1 MKKEIKK
8 YLKRLLSLTVATV
21 MSVSFF
27 TGCKNNA
34 SDKNEQGQ
42 TVISVGDWPD
52 KQGTALDNMNA
63 RKARFEES
71 NPDVAVE
78 PDLWKFERKTFYAKA
93 AGGQLPLVYRAGFTE
108 VSEIMSSEYSADLTE
123 VLKKRG
129 YEGMFNPRVLEAVS
143 RDGKIYAFPKNA
155 AVMGLMINT
164 DLYKEAGLMEEDG
177 TPKQPKTWD
186 DVVEFAVK
194 IKESTGKPGFV
205 IPTAN
210 KSGGWLFTCL
220 AWSFGADFME
230 KDLDGNWKA
239 TFNTPEAI
247 AALQFVKDMK
257 WKYDILPSN
266 TLIDSGEWQKIFGT
280 GTAGITFAAGEYPSS
295 AVYKY
300 GIQPMQIGLIAMPE
314 GPKKHVTMLSGDIL
328 CVSQDATEDQIDAA
342 IRWIE
347 TEVSYKITD
356 NLKQTITEQRNLQ
369 VENNQIVGIKGISIW
384 NNDAETVKF
393 ERALID
399 QKTNTNP
406 NYVKLYNEF
415 AANCPCEIRAEEPVC
430 PQELYAIL
438 DGCIQE
444 VLTKEDADCAQIM
457 EKANLDFQKDYLDNM
472 TY

>member
-1 MKKEIKK
+1 MKKRTRNF
-8 YLKRLLSLTVATV
+8 LKRFVLLMVVIV
-21 MSVSFF
+21 MF
-27 TGCKNNA
+27 TTLLAGCGNTTK
-34 SDKNEQGQ
+34 DKNEQGQ

-71 NPDVAVE
+71 NPDVAIE

-108 VSEIMSSEYSADLTE
+108 VSEIMSSGYSADLTK
-123 VLKKRG
+123 VLDKLG
-129 YEGMFNPRVLEAVS
+129 YKDKFNPRVLEAVS
-143 RDGKIYAFPKNA
+143 RDDGIYAFPKNA

-164 DLYKEAGLMEEDG
+164 DLYKAAGLMEEGG
-177 TPKQPKTWD
+177 TPKQPKTWN

-194 IKESTGKPGFV
+194 IKEKTGQPGFV

-230 KDLDGNWKA
+230 KDSDGNWKA
-239 TFNTPEAI
+239 TFNTPEAT

-266 TLIDSGEWQKIFGT
+266 TLIDSAEWQKIFGT
-280 GTAGITFAAGEYPSS
+280 GTAGITFAAGEYPAS

-300 GIQPMQIGLIAMPE
+300 GIHPMQIGLIAMPE
-314 GPKKHVTMLSGDIL
+314 GPKAHVTMLSGDIL
-328 CVSQDATEDQIDAA
+328 CVSQKATEDQIDAA

-347 TEVSYKITD
+347 TEVSYKATD
-356 NLKQTITEQRNLQ
+356 NLKQTLTEQRDLQ

-393 ERALID
+393 ERELID
-399 QKTNTNP
+399 QKINTNP
-406 NYVKLYNEF
+406 NYVKLYNDF
-415 AANCPCEIRAEEPVC
+415 AANCPCEIKAEEPVC
-430 PQELYAIL
+430 PQELYSIL
-438 DGCIQE
+438 DSCIQE
-444 VLTKEDADCAQIM
+444 VLTNENADCAKIM
-457 EKANLDFQKDYLDNM
+457 EKANSDFQTNYLNNM